1 MGAPRR
7 PLDWFERHDAEIR
20 ELAWLGDVVVADAS
34 EAPAIGEEGAANA
47 GDVPEVLGAERA
59 ACEIAEARLA
69 DTTAT
74 LERLASDLTA
84 AQAEILGVRR
94 ELADAREATRALAA
108 QMRDDAERELVQLA
122 ITVAERVVA
131 RELATAPELIVT
143 WVREAVAGSDIGESF
158 VVATSSDLSAAVP
171 EAAWGEL
178 EEALRMDPALPAG
191 TCEVRNGGRS
201 VTVGADA
208 RLDSVAEHLANVP
221 ATRAA

>member
-1 MGAPRR
+1 MRR

-59 ACEIAEARLA
+59 AREIAEARLA